1 MLGLLVNRWVVGALT
16 GLIMLGF
23 AYWKGYV
30 NGQNNIQQK
39 FDAYVVA
46 QEREAQIKAEEARQT
61 ERDLQARINKIQ
73 KEKRDVSKIADTK
86 YHALVDSLRQRP
98 QERDTSDGVS
108 GSAGNVV
115 GCTGEGLARPDAEF
129 LAGFAADAAR
139 LQAAYDSCRKAYE
152 VVFNPQNKATD

>member
-61 ERDLQARINKIQ
+61 ERDLQARINKVQ

-108 GSAGNVV
+108 GSAGNVM

-152 VVFNPQNKATD
+152 VVFNPQKATD

>member
-1 MLGLLVNRWVVGALT
+1 VLGLLVNRWVIGALT

-108 GSAGNVV
+108 SSAGNVV

-152 VVFNPQNKATD
+152 VVSNPQNKATD